1 MMEIKRILPD
11 MINQIKEEDT
21 QPIQQSYHQVIYM
34 TQGGATFFNNGE
46 ITNVEGKAILLIAKD
61 TPYFFIPDYNC
72 KGWIIEF
79 SEEFV
84 NRMSPKVCMQ
94 LYRERYIR
102 IKSEATSLR
111 IASLMDMMT
120 SALEGSLSNKHT
132 FLGHLFS
139 AFMTIIDPATCT
151 IGLKPGTNGRHA
163 EDFNRFIEL
172 LEHNYTSTH
181 TVRFYALELNISSR
195 KLSHICNE
203 MTGKGTL
210 QLIEERRIMEAK
222 RLLLYSKLNAQQ
234 VAYELGFQDHSYFTK
249 VFKKHVSTTPLKF
262 RKTFEFDEC

>member
-1 MMEIKRILPD
+1 MEIKRILPEV
-11 MINQIKEEDT
+11 INEFKEENT
-21 QPIQQSYHQVIYM
+21 QPIQQSYHQVIFM
-34 TQGGATFFNNGE
+34 THGGATFFNNGE
-46 ITNVEGKAILLIAKD
+46 ITNVEGRAILLIAKE
-61 TPYFFIPDYNC
+61 TPYFFIPDQFC
-72 KGWIIEF
+72 KGYIIEF

-94 LYRERYIR
+94 LYRERYIK
-102 IKSEATSLR
+102 IKSESTSMRLT
-111 IASLMDMMT
+111 SLMDMMS
-120 SALEGSLSNKHT
+120 SAVESNLSNKHT
-132 FLGHLFS
+132 FIGHLLS
-139 AFMTIIDPATCT
+139 AFMTIIDPATCP

-172 LEHNYTSTH
+172 LEKNYTSKH
-181 TVRFYALELNISSR
+181 TVSFYATELKISSR

-222 RLLLYSKLNAQQ
+222 KLLLYSKLNAQQ

-262 RKTFEFDEC
+262 RKTFEYEDF